1 MNWKESH
8 ICRTLL
14 SQGDGG
20 FTGQAKRRKPL
31 EVVVVDHC
39 AFHDDEEV
47 RYASDTK
54 VPTDASRFDGAT
66 WPVAA
71 LSANPIQLADG
82 SRQIRDGALV
92 FDELA
97 QTSEQTVEVLR

>member
-1 MNWKESH
+1 MIPRLDTSFLPVGL
-8 ICRTLL
+8 CADCVRTTIGI
-14 SQGDGG
+14 S
-20 FTGQAKRRKPL
+20 
-31 EVVVVDHC
+31 
-39 AFHDDEEV
+39 DDL
-47 RYASDTK
+47 RHAY
-54 VPTDASRFDGAT
+54 PTSRPG
-66 WPVAA
+66 PVAA